1 MPLLAD
7 DYVVLF
13 ESPHPQITYA
23 ATPAIVRLES
33 GRLIVTYDIAG
44 EGAKGQDRGTILVSD
59 DHGHTW
65 RQTGTFP
72 FLHAR
77 PFEAGGRV
85 YVLGHSGDL
94 MIIRSDDG
102 GETWSEPVQL
112 TYGQSW
118 HASATSVV
126 YANDKVY
133 LVMERN
139 MAPGLSGWP
148 VAMLA
153 PVVMSARVDSDLT
166 KRSSWTFSN
175 ELTYFQATVGQVKG
189 IGVPFYPV
197 GATAPWNPTDKRVM
211 HPAGWLE
218 TNLVQIVDPN
228 HIWYDP
234 DGKTFLLYMRAHTG
248 VTNLAAIA
256 KVTEGPEGDLT
267 VDTVKAP
274 SGETM
279 LFLPLPGG
287 HMKFYI
293 LYDEVSGLYWMVS
306 TQSTDSMTRP
316 DALPASRY
324 GLPDNE
330 RNRLALYYSRNA
342 VDWIPAGLVA
352 VGKSDKESRHY
363 ASMAVDGDDLL
374 IVSRSGDSRA
384 KSAHDVNL
392 ITLHRVRNF
401 RDLVSL

>member
-1 MPLLAD
+1 
-7 DYVVLF
+7 
-13 ESPHPQITYA
+13 
-23 ATPAIVRLES
+23 
-33 GRLIVTYDIAG
+33 
-44 EGAKGQDRGTILVSD
+44 
-59 DHGHTW
+59 
-65 RQTGTFP
+65 
-72 FLHAR
+72 
-77 PFEAGGRV
+77 
-85 YVLGHSGDL
+85 
-94 MIIRSDDG
+94 
-102 GETWSEPVQL
+102 
-112 TYGQSW
+112 
-118 HASATSVV
+118 
-126 YANDKVY
+126 
-133 LVMERN
+133 
-139 MAPGLSGWP
+139 
-148 VAMLA
+148 
-153 PVVMSARVDSDLT
+153 
-166 KRSSWTFSN
+166 
-175 ELTYFQATVGQVKG
+175 
-189 IGVPFYPV
+189 
-197 GATAPWNPTDKRVM
+197 M